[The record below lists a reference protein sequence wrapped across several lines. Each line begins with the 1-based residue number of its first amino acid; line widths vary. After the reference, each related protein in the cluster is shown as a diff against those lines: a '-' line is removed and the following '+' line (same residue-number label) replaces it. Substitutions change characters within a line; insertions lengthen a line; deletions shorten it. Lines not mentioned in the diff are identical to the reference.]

1 MSWLR
6 LLSGPNTNATA
17 RALTRRSV
25 LGATLA
31 LAACGFTPAYGPGG
45 AGTRL
50 HGQVRVADPVT
61 PDDYAFL
68 RRMTERLGP
77 DQSARYALSYQLRI
91 AVVPQAITP
100 DEVTTRY
107 SLNGTAAFR
116 LTEIGSGRVVS
127 QGEVSNFTSHSA
139 VGSVVATMAAEQDA
153 RDRLA
158 VMLADQV
165 MTRLLAAAP

>member
-1 MSWLR
+1 MWS
-6 LLSGPNTNATA
+6 
-17 RALTRRSV
+17 RR
-25 LGATLA
+25 LA
-31 LAACGFTPAYGPGG
+31 LLAALALGACGFTPVYAPGG
-45 AGTRL
+45 AGSRL
-50 HGQVRVADPVT
+50 LGQVRVADPRT

-77 DQSARYALSYQLRI
+77 DQAARYDLAYTLRI

-107 SLNGTAAFR
+107 SLNGTAAWA
-116 LTEIGSGRVVS
+116 LTDRATGQTAA
-127 QGEVSNFTSHSA
+127 QGEVSSFASHST
-139 VGSVVATMAAEQDA
+139 VGTVIATTAAEQDA

-165 MTRLLAAAP
+165 VTRLYAALPPQ